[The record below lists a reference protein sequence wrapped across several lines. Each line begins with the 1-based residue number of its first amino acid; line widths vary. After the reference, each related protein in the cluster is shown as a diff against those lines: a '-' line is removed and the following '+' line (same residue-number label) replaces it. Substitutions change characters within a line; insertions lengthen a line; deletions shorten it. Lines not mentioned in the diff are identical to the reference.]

1 MLPCLCQ
8 ICFRVNEGWIFQVLE
23 ETSESHLCLK
33 KENVNFITSLILA
46 WLKFDDSNILLVW
59 MVYDPLC
66 LFSVDFNCNKSKGC
80 SCACPIRQWGF
91 STWLSWK
98 TWKLTQAAHHWLAQ
112 FDWTCPRSFS
122 MLTVSTMIFINDT
135 LCLDLT
141 LWRSKTYEVPWYE
154 HVSGFVLDICYLMD
168 LPLSFRKYISLT
180 LFRCTL
186 LEFDDICIFSKIL
199 YHRLPVI
206 WYNRLHIYI

>member
-1 MLPCLCQ
+1 ML
-8 ICFRVNEGWIFQVLE
+8 
-23 ETSESHLCLK
+23 T
-33 KENVNFITSLILA
+33 
-46 WLKFDDSNILLVW
+46 WLKFDESNILILLVW
-59 MVYDPLC
+59 VPFC

-98 TWKLTQAAHHWLAQ
+98 TWNLTQAALHWLVQ

-122 MLTVSTMIFINDT
+122 KLRISTMIFINDI

-141 LWRSKTYEVPWYE
+141 LRRSKTYDVLVPWDE
-154 HVSGFVLDICYLMD
+154 HESGFPLDICYLMD

-180 LFRCTL
+180 LFNGTL
-186 LEFDDICIFSKIL
+186 LEFDDICIFSISNNVSQ
-199 YHRLPVI
+199 YHGLPVI
-206 WYNRLHIYI
+206 WYNRLHMYIYIYIYIY